1 MEDSHMKV
9 AGIIAEY
16 NPFHNGHLYHI
27 EQTKA
32 LCSADFVVCVMS
44 GNFIQRGEPAIVDK
58 WARAEMALLS
68 GADLV
73 VEIPVAYAMSSAE
86 YFAQGAVKI
95 LDSMN
100 IIDFLCFGSESG
112 SIDLLDIVA
121 DVLHTEPEEY
131 KLNLKEALSRGLSFP
146 AAREAGLRKYMNG
159 KPGSTYNIENLMN
172 NSNNI
177 LGIEYLKALKKLKS
191 TIKPVTVKRMNNFYN
206 SEVLE
211 GAISS
216 ATSIRMLISKNPGK
230 TSYELLKKVL
240 PQQSLDILARE
251 LEKGKGPVYSSD
263 FETTILS
270 ILRRMTL
277 NELRELPYITEG
289 LENRIKAVA
298 DNSGTLSEL
307 VEGISTRRYTRTRIQ
322 RCIFSSLTGLKNSEF
337 ENFNIYGG
345 PQYIRILGFNNK
357 GRQLISKINK
367 TASLPVIVKTADF
380 KNSCN
385 PLLTR
390 MLELEAAATDQYVLA
405 FKNPVLRKSGREFTS
420 NIVRISSK

>member
-1 MEDSHMKV
+1 MKIV
-9 AGIIAEY
+9 GIVAEY
-16 NPFHNGHLYHI
+16 NPFHNGHLYHL
-27 EQTKA
+27 EQAKA
-32 LCSADFVVCVMS
+32 LCSADYTVCVMS

-73 VEIPVAYAMSSAE
+73 VEIPVVYAMSSAE
-86 YFAQGAVKI
+86 YFAKGAVKI

-112 SIDLLDIVA
+112 SIDLLDIIA
-121 DVLHTEPEEY
+121 DILHTEPEEY

-146 AAREAGLRKYMNG
+146 AAREVGLRKYMNG
-159 KPGSTYNIENLMN
+159 KRGSTYNIDNIMN

-191 TIKPVTVKRMNNFYN
+191 SIIPVTVKRKNNFYN
-206 SEVLE
+206 SEVIE

-240 PQQSLDILARE
+240 PQQSLDILTRE
-251 LEKGKGPVYSSD
+251 FEKGKGPVFSSD
-263 FETTILS
+263 FETTLLS
-270 ILRRMTL
+270 ILRRMTVH
-277 NELRELPYITEG
+277 EVRGLPYVTEG

-298 DNSGTLSEL
+298 DNSGSLDEL

-322 RCIFSSLTGLKNSEF
+322 RCIFSSLTGLKESEF
-337 ENFNIYGG
+337 ENFNNYGG
-345 PQYIRILGFNNK
+345 PQYIRILGFNKK
-357 GRQLISKINK
+357 GRQLISRINK
-367 TASLPVIVKTADF
+367 SATLPVIVKTADF

-385 PLLTR
+385 PLLSR
-390 MLELEAAATDQYVLA
+390 MLEMEAAATDQYVLA
-405 FKNPVLRKSGREFTS
+405 LKNPNFRKSGHEFTS
-420 NIVRISSK
+420 NIVRVN